1 MTKRELLI
9 EKMHRFKHLMESM
22 TSAHPE
28 MRSTLRSLSDLFA
41 DIESGRISVPCEG
54 RYRSPFPLDVFDYY
68 AQGTPLL
75 HADAEFQSALED
87 WPSKPWYPRDK
98 V

>member
-1 MTKRELLI
+1 MTKLELLV
-9 EKMHRFKHLMESM
+9 EKMSLFRGLLQSM
-22 TSAHPE
+22 VSAHPE
-28 MRSTLRSLSDLFA
+28 IRSTLQSLSGLFA
-41 DIESGRISVPCEG
+41 DIDSGRISVPCEG

-87 WPSKPWYPRDK
+87 WPSKSWYPK
-98 V
+98 EHV

>member
-1 MTKRELLI
+1 MMKQELLI
-9 EKMHRFKHLMESM
+9 EKMRNFKHLMESM
-22 TSAHPE
+22 TPAHPE
-28 MRSTLRSLSDLFA
+28 IRSTLQSLSGLFA
-41 DIESGRISVPCEG
+41 DIDSGRISVPCEG

-87 WPSKPWYPRDK
+87 WPSKSWYPK
-98 V
+98 NNV